1 MLKLW
6 SLYREKNFWAQRA
19 ADLETKLETEREKR
33 ESETKRNRHFEREMI
48 SRIVTMTGQMGIAND
63 APARMRTPQVLP
75 QIPLSPTE
83 PVLNTLS
90 PQELED
96 WKMYEE
102 DAAANDISPGQAWND
117 FYQAKVLSKMMI
129 EELVDVEN

>member
-6 SLYREKNFWAQRA
+6 WLYRDRNYWRSRA
-19 ADLETKLETEREKR
+19 ESLEVKLE
-33 ESETKRNRHFEREMI
+33 SEIKRNRHFEREMI

-63 APARMRTPQVLP
+63 APAKVHKPQVLP
-75 QIPLSPTE
+75 PIPLEPTA
-83 PVLNTLS
+83 PILNTLS

-102 DAAANDISPGQAWND
+102 DAAVNDIPPRQAWND
-117 FYQAKVLSKMMI
+117 FYQAKILSKMMI